1 MIKFISK
8 QTRDDFP
15 FSQVTENE
23 IEYTVKSVALSRDEL
38 LDEFMH
44 FMKAIGY
51 QFKTEEYLDVVSD
64 EQEEIFSDDEESIT
78 LGDNVIA
85 LDCGA
90 GDLSFGSYDDVTY
103 TVDDSDVDFSDFTI
117 SVDTQDKTH
126 KVFLTEVELEDDDNE
141 LSYTSKVQDK
151 TGN

>member
-38 LDEFMH
+38 LEEFMY

-51 QFKTEEYLDVVSD
+51 QFKTEEYLGVVSD
-64 EQEEIFSDDEESIT
+64 NEEEIFFDEEETIT
-78 LGDNVIA
+78 LSDNVVS
-85 LDCGA
+85 LDFGA
-90 GDLSFGSYDDVTY
+90 GDITFGPYNDVTY

-117 SVDTQDKTH
+117 SVDTENKTH
-126 KVFLTEVELEDDDNE
+126 KVFLTEVELEDDGSE